1 MFEIK
6 LFLLIGAFA
15 IGFMVSTLVQRW
27 KYYQKTGEFLQDVKT
42 KQSSIFGV
50 VQAKPEVC
58 VHPFESVMSKCN
70 GELNHCLKCG
80 KHL

>member
-58 VHPFESVMSKCN
+58 DYSWHNRDV
-70 GELNHCLKCG
+70 LKWEYCG
-80 KHL
+80 RCKKYNLIK